1 MKKVYKILF
10 TIFCIFL
17 TINIVSAK
25 SLKQLKDELARDE
38 ANKAALK
45 AKQKTISYKVS
56 KDSL

>member
-45 AKQKTISYKVS
+45 ASS
-56 KDSL
+56 